1 MVTKT
6 WSILCIVLVVRLL
19 IPNESNILGAYT
31 SAFELGFNWGINMH
45 HLANTVGIKMKV
57 HINYNGKALKSILV
71 TIVLV
76 LSLAFFATSFSVAQE
91 TSTLTPVQTE
101 TNLTA
106 QEATTQTNNTED
118 VVVDINPQDSAIITT
133 TIVTT
138 PEIEVKADNP
148 ESRVCD
154 VLANQIINN
163 LEQYPDWQIS
173 LNDSNGNVQGLG
185 TMTPS
190 GLELELFNPNARE
203 LYLYY
208 FTDEKAITIANS
220 SGLRISLIQRDNTQG
235 ASSTYATD
243 SNGRGIIINAV
254 IGEDREARPIND
266 CILPF
271 EDVFQN
277 YSIKGN

>member
-1 MVTKT
+1 MNYLE
-6 WSILCIVLVVRLL
+6 SI
-19 IPNESNILGAYT
+19 
-31 SAFELGFNWGINMH
+31 
-45 HLANTVGIKMKV
+45 VGIKMKV
-57 HINYNGKALKSILV
+57 YKNYNRKALMSILV
-71 TIVLV
+71 AMM
-76 LSLAFFATSFSVAQE
+76 LSLASLGCFSVAQE

-101 TNLTA
+101 TTLNA
-106 QEATTQTNNTED
+106 QETTED
-118 VVVDINPQDSAIITT
+118 VVDIKPQDAAVITT
-133 TIVTT
+133 TITTT
-138 PEIEVKADNP
+138 PTVEVKQDTP

-154 VLANQIINN
+154 ALANQIINN

-190 GLELELFNPNARE
+190 GLELELFNANARE

-220 SGLRISLIQRDNTQG
+220 SGLRISLIQRDSAQG

-243 SNGRGIIINAV
+243 SSGRGIIINAT
-254 IGEDREARPIND
+254 IGEDREALPIND

-271 EDVFQN
+271 EQVFPN

>member
-1 MVTKT
+1 M
-6 WSILCIVLVVRLL
+6 SIV
-19 IPNESNILGAYT
+19 
-31 SAFELGFNWGINMH
+31 M
-45 HLANTVGIKMKV
+45 
-57 HINYNGKALKSILV
+57 SILV
-71 TIVLV
+71 AIM
-76 LSLAFFATSFSVAQE
+76 LSLAFFSSLSVAQE
-91 TSTLTPVQTE
+91 TSTLTPVQTD
-101 TNLTA
+101 LSA
-106 QEATTQTNNTED
+106 QEGTTEE
-118 VVVDINPQDSAIITT
+118 VIDINLKDSAVITT
-133 TIVTT
+133 TITTT
-138 PEIEVKADNP
+138 PIAEKPDIEIEADNP
-148 ESRVCD
+148 ESRVCNA
-154 VLANQIINN
+154 LANQIINN

-220 SGLRISLIQRDNTQG
+220 SGLRISLIQRDSAQG